1 MGIIPFEI
9 NRFPND
15 SMHRL
20 SFNSIDDSSKSPSL
34 SPISRDPIELFQ
46 FSTRS
51 QLEGDLVLSV

>member
-20 SFNSIDDSSKSPSL
+20 SFNSIDDSSKSPPL
-34 SPISRDPIELFQ
+34 SPRDPIELFQ